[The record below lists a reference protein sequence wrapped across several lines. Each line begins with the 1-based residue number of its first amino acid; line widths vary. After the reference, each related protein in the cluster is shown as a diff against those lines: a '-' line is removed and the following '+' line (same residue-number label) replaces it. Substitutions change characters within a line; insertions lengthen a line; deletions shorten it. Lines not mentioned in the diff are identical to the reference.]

1 MSKDKH
7 WITNVYNGVTEP
19 SKGGT
24 FAQLVKWIGI
34 GTLFMFTLR
43 CIGEWF

>member
-1 MSKDKH
+1 MSKGDR

-19 SKGGT
+19 TRGGA
-24 FAQLVKWIGI
+24 FGQLAKWIGI
-34 GTLFMFTLR
+34 GTLFLFTLR